1 MKVLLEEKKKV
12 ILTLLMGGILM
23 FLATIM
29 YNTYSA
35 YTIMVVQQQQQHL
48 LLISRAVAQNMELY
62 ISDQLR
68 DIRSVTQTP
77 GFLESMEHY
86 YETSETARMKEYIYS
101 YMVSHQQD
109 PVRIY
114 VLNREGEEI
123 FHYNQYP
130 FVAELDEEKLALKES
145 VKSRESG
152 IGRVF
157 PIDSGRCGMTLV
169 TSVYGGNGFLGTVVS
184 VMDLDVLYK
193 QYVANLNF
201 RDQGDIVV
209 KDGSGN
215 IIMHPDTRMLQFNYE
230 RDIQDLGTMPQYES
244 LRDMLEKQYSQE
256 EGTAVFDSYSGGIL
270 PRERLIAAFSRMNL
284 SGNSWYV
291 STAMPYS
298 KAVELENNMLR
309 RFGLLAAT
317 VLVLVIASGVIIYHL
332 LRNRQKLKLET
343 KYLKEINHTLEELHQ
358 SREEA
363 RHYQKLT
370 TIGTLAGGIA
380 HEFNNLLTP
389 ILGYSEFL
397 KEQLGKDSPYW
408 EDIAEI
414 YKAGTRAKEIVEQIL
429 PFSRKETDTA
439 AFKSVNLDVI
449 IRDALKMIRLIIPSN
464 IRLEEQLNDGNV
476 NVYGNA
482 TQLHQVLLNLYS
494 NACQAMEENGGVLT
508 VATRRIHREELPD
521 NCREIADGDCVE
533 IRVAD
538 TGCGMSEDVMRQIFS
553 PFFTTK
559 EAGEGTGLGLSV
571 VKDILIN
578 HSGGV
583 NVESQPGEG
592 SRFCIYLPVTAGV
605 CETQLRKQPERR
617 GDVKEVSIAVIDDEE
632 SVVKYLSKRLQRN
645 GYRVDGYTDPQ
656 EALDAMVSGSSDWNV
671 AIVDYMMPGL
681 KGTALAKRM
690 KKLQPY
696 LCIVMITG
704 LVDREAL
711 KLRQEGVVD
720 NILIKPVNFDELAA
734 AIDKGCRKQ
743 LGMIEY

>member
-35 YTIMVVQQQQQHL
+35 YTIMVVEQQQQHL

-86 YETSETARMKEYIYS
+86 YETSQTARMKEYIYS
-101 YMVSHQQD
+101 YMVAHQQD
-109 PVRIY
+109 PARIY
-114 VLNREGEEI
+114 VLDRNGEEI

-130 FVAELDEEKLALKES
+130 FVAELDEESLALKES

-152 IGRVF
+152 IGTVF

-230 RDIQDLGTMPQYES
+230 RDIPELETMPQYES
-244 LRDMLEKQYSQE
+244 LRDMLAKQYSQE

-298 KAVELENNMLR
+298 KAVELENSMLR

-343 KYLKEINHTLEELHQ
+343 KYLKEINYTLEELHQ

-429 PFSRKETDTA
+429 PFSRKETDTT

-464 IRLEEQLNDGNV
+464 IRLEEQLDDGDV

-494 NACQAMEENGGVLT
+494 NACQAMEEDGGVLT
-508 VATRRIHREELPD
+508 VGTRRIRREELPD
-521 NCREIADGDCVE
+521 NCREMADGDYVE
-533 IRVAD
+533 ISVAD

-559 EAGEGTGLGLSV
+559 VAGEGTGLGLSV

-583 NVESQPGEG
+583 NVESEPGEG

-605 CETQLRKQPERR
+605 CEAQLKKQPERR
-617 GDVKEVSIAVIDDEE
+617 GDVKEVSIALIDDEE
-632 SVVKYLSKRLQRN
+632 SVVKYLNKRLLRS

-671 AIVDYMMPGL
+671 VIVDYMMPGL

-696 LCIVMITG
+696 LCIIMITG

-720 NILIKPVNFDELAA
+720 NILIKPVNFDELVTV
-734 AIDKGCRKQ
+734 IDKGCRKQ
-743 LGMIEY
+743 LDMIEY